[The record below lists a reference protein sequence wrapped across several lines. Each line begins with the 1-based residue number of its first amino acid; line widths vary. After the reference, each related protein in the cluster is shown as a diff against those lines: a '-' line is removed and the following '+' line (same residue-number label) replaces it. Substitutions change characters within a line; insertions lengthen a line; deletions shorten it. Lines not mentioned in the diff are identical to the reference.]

1 MPSILLDY
9 DRLFIESSIQ
19 VYCLTIVHIM
29 LWLFELFVWIVLG
42 SASILQSSSDGT
54 LLLSF
59 VESWSS
65 HTLRTMLLISVRIV
79 AQPRIRCWGCTS
91 SESDESAAPLANV
104 WKFSGTHSNEVSGED
119 SARRLRFAIRYIQI
133 CTAFKNAHM
142 HVFRTKIRSHT
153 YTYALPTSNAYV
165 YVWSGICACMLTTYR
180 LMCTKYSL

>member
-42 SASILQSSSDGT
+42 SASILQSSSYGT

-65 HTLRTMLLISVRIV
+65 HNLRTMLLISVRIV
-79 AQPRIRCWGCTS
+79 APPRIRCWTCTS
-91 SESDESAAPLANV
+91 SESDGSAAPLANV
-104 WKFSGTHSNEVSGED
+104 WKFRGTHSNEVNTSLALRERPRSD
-119 SARRLRFAIRYIQI
+119 AERRQCDGDATAMRRRCNDGDPTAIRQP
-133 CTAFKNAHM
+133 CNRAATA
-142 HVFRTKIRSHT
+142 
-153 YTYALPTSNAYV
+153 
-165 YVWSGICACMLTTYR
+165 
-180 LMCTKYSL
+180 